1 MVINMEADLM
11 DNERIKELSE
21 RLEENIDGASKV
33 FIVGHN
39 NPDYDAIGSALGI
52 ATIVKF
58 LGKDAYIIINDGL
71 SKLDLG
77 VQNILA
83 ANSSYYNIITLEN
96 FRKLVDDDSMLIT
109 TDVNKKYMVSV
120 RDDLRSFKK
129 VMIIDHHLD
138 DEFTI
143 DADYKYI
150 DVAASSASEIVT
162 RVLKKMNIDYSL
174 KLANALL
181 AGIILDTKRFQK
193 NTSLSTF
200 QATEDLCQRGAD
212 YEAVNRLFVSDFKE
226 ATEINF
232 LISGNEEL
240 SNTRIVAY
248 PQLLGAPTVSFTVNR
263 NKPST
268 MYNQVTLA
276 KAADQMLNYNVDAS
290 FVLGYVSPD
299 DVGISARSR
308 GDFNVGEVLAKL
320 QYLDLPQVELL
331 AFNPSEIVKS
341 GGGNKQNAGGR
352 VTTTDIF
359 KLEREIQRQVEEV
372 LEVSNGPVSL
382 VGDDNQLSKR
392 SFKR

>member
-83 ANSSYYNIITLEN
+83 ANSSYYNIITLED

-120 RDDLRSFKK
+120 RDDLRSLKK

-200 QATEDLCQRGAD
+200 QATEELCQRGAD

>member
-1 MVINMEADLM
+1 MEADLM

-83 ANSSYYNIITLEN
+83 ANSSDYNIITLED

-129 VMIIDHHLD
+129 VMLIDHHLD

-200 QATEDLCQRGAD
+200 QATEELCQRGAD

>member
-83 ANSSYYNIITLEN
+83 ANSSYYNIITLED

-150 DVAASSASEIVT
+150 VVAASSASEIVT

-200 QATEDLCQRGAD
+200 QATEELCQRGAD

-341 GGGNKQNAGGR
+341 GGGSKQNAGGR

>member
-83 ANSSYYNIITLEN
+83 ANSSYHNIITLED

-200 QATEDLCQRGAD
+200 QATEELCQRGAD

-341 GGGNKQNAGGR
+341 GGGSKQNAGGR